1 MSKAVLK
8 SNIFPIDTIQTI
20 GEPVSVSATTTA
32 GLTVTV
38 TPDMG
43 VGTILTDTIKSIN
56 GPVAVSA
63 TTAGGLTVTV
73 PATTEV
79 GAIVVL
85 NSDGTAFETLLVE
98 GFNLF
103 SPVDAAED
111 ITVIG

>member
-1 MSKAVLK
+1 MPKATLN
-8 SNIFPIDTIQTI
+8 SNIFPIDTIQAI
-20 GEPVSVSATTTA
+20 NEP
-32 GLTVTV
+32 VTV
-38 TPDMG
+38 T
-43 VGTILTDTIKSIN
+43 
-56 GPVAVSA
+56 A

-79 GAIVVL
+79 GSIVVL

-103 SPVDAAED
+103 SPVDAAAD